1 VIRFEGISKIYSKDV
16 VLKNI
21 NWEIKKGEKIGLVGS
36 NGAGKSTQFKILIGE
51 EDQTSGT
58 IIKEGNPK
66 IAHLKQEL
74 DCNLNYSVREEL
86 ESSFKDIKIVALKLL
101 EIENE
106 NDLSGLLIFASEG
119 INGTICA
126 EKYVIDIVINLL
138 NKYTINR
145 NLNIKVNFSKKK
157 VFKKLKIKIKNEIVT
172 MGINEINPS
181 EDNGTYI
188 DSADW
193 NKLIKNQNTIVIDT
207 RNHYEVSIGTFQNS
221 INPNTRNFSEF
232 PRWVDDHLDSHLE
245 NKELKENFS
254 NFFKISLLKQT
265 SKGKKNAVV
274 EGFNIS
280 SGETLAIIDSDF
292 TVDIDD
298 SIAAIME
305 STKNKNILINC
316 ARTTF
321 PMEKDAMRWANYIGN
336 RLFAIFLS
344 ILINKPISDSLC
356 GTKVFSRKFFKLM
369 KQNGSWDSKSDPFG
383 DFTIIFEAAKNNIKI
398 LNYPVRYYARKSGAP
413 NISRWIDGLKLLKV
427 CWIYMIAD
435 I

>member
-1 VIRFEGISKIYSKDV
+1 M
-16 VLKNI
+16 
-21 NWEIKKGEKIGLVGS
+21 EK
-36 NGAGKSTQFKILIGE
+36 E
-51 EDQTSGT
+51 
-58 IIKEGNPK
+58 
-66 IAHLKQEL
+66 
-74 DCNLNYSVREEL
+74 
-86 ESSFKDIKIVALKLL
+86 
-101 EIENE
+101 
-106 NDLSGLLIFASEG
+106 
-119 INGTICA
+119 
-126 EKYVIDIVINLL
+126 
-138 NKYTINR
+138 
-145 NLNIKVNFSKKK
+145 
-157 VFKKLKIKIKNEIVT
+157 
-172 MGINEINPS
+172 
-181 EDNGTYI
+181 
-188 DSADW
+188 
-193 NKLIKNQNTIVIDT
+193 
-207 RNHYEVSIGTFQNS
+207 
-221 INPNTRNFSEF
+221 
-232 PRWVDDHLDSHLE
+232 
-245 NKELKENFS
+245 ELKENFS

-265 SKGKKNAVV
+265 ARGKKNAVV

-280 SGETLAIIDSDF
+280 SGDTLAIIDSDF

-344 ILINKPISDSLC
+344 ILINKPVSDSLC

-427 CWIYMIAD
+427 CWIYMISD